1 MVTQASDILLR
12 LDVHLPYGKNMV
24 KPSSYEK
31 EPVSEARGNLGLG
44 PSYYLR
50 KGTKKDLSFNEY
62 PIESQIGVAI
72 LCLLATLFLIYV
84 ILL

>member
-1 MVTQASDILLR
+1 MTKQTT
-12 LDVHLPYGKNMV
+12 
-24 KPSSYEK
+24 YEK
-31 EPVSEARGNLGLG
+31 EPVSEARGNTGLG

-50 KGTKKDLSFNEY
+50 KGTQRELSFSEY

-72 LCLLATLFLIYV
+72 LCILATLFLIYV